1 MSHQPNKIKLFIDA
15 HTFDKEFQ
23 GTRTFIRELYREVAK
38 IDDRFEFYIGAA
50 DVEHLKREF
59 DFLPNAHFIQYKF
72 ESSLLRLTVE
82 IPFILKKYRID
93 VSHYQYIVPFW
104 GRGKFIVTTHD
115 ILFNDFKSEF
125 SLMYRVSRNFLFRRS
140 IKRAHYKTTVSN
152 YSRDRISFHYHIH
165 PNSISVIPNGVNAMF
180 FEPYD
185 KVETKLTLKKR
196 FEIERFI
203 LYVSRVEPRKNN
215 ILALKAY
222 LNLKLYTKS
231 ISLVFVG
238 KKSIDSPEFFSA
250 LAQLTD
256 EQKPFVK
263 YFEQL
268 SEEDLMLFYRSTIL
282 FVYPS
287 KAEGFGIPPLEA
299 AAIGVPVVC
308 SNRTAM
314 ADFDFF
320 GKLLFDPYDQSNFE
334 EKISSVIENLDE
346 AFTDEIKQTVKN
358 RYSWVS
364 SAKAFLALFTN

>member
-1 MSHQPNKIKLFIDA
+1 
-15 HTFDKEFQ
+15 
-23 GTRTFIRELYREVAK
+23 
-38 IDDRFEFYIGAA
+38 
-50 DVEHLKREF
+50 
-59 DFLPNAHFIQYKF
+59 
-72 ESSLLRLTVE
+72 
-82 IPFILKKYRID
+82 
-93 VSHYQYIVPFW
+93 
-104 GRGKFIVTTHD
+104 
-115 ILFNDFKSEF
+115 
-125 SLMYRVSRNFLFRRS
+125 
-140 IKRAHYKTTVSN
+140 
-152 YSRDRISFHYHIH
+152 
-165 PNSISVIPNGVNAMF
+165 MF